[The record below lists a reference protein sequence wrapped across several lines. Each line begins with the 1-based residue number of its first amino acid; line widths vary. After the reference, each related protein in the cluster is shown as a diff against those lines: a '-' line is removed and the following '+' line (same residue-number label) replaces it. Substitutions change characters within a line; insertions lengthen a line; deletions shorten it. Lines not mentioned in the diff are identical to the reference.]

1 MLNYSGGNATFS
13 DLEIPESL
21 TNAMLAADCSNSNGE
36 FLSLTISEVFNV
48 HPYPKTGTVRDLNAA
63 FVYNGPI
70 DNLDGVLDAF
80 SSSLGVSMG
89 SSAGASMVKSVK
101 TFAMPTATF
110 TITSEDMSFWPEFSD
125 EEEK

>member
-1 MLNYSGGNATFS
+1 M
-13 DLEIPESL
+13 
-21 TNAMLAADCSNSNGE
+21 MAADCSNPNGE
-36 FLSLTISEVFNV
+36 FLSLTISDVFNV

-89 SSAGASMVKSVK
+89 SSAGSPMVK
-101 TFAMPTATF
+101 TFALAPTSY

-125 EEEK
+125 DEVEE